1 MARNARIDGG
11 KREENSP
18 RYEPDWQHD
27 ANHHAEET
35 DIKVTVQS
43 VYILDLTIVRLEDRY
58 RPSQEAGGECLLSLS
73 VRR

>member
-11 KREENSP
+11 KWEENGP

-27 ANHHAEET
+27 ADHHAEET
-35 DIKVTVQS
+35 DIKVAVQS
-43 VYILDLTIVRLEDRY
+43 INVLDITIIRLEDRY
-58 RPSQEAGGECLLSLS
+58 RPSQEVRGECLLSLS

>member
-11 KREENSP
+11 KGEENSP

-27 ANHHAEET
+27 ADHHAEET
-35 DIKVTVQS
+35 DIKVAVQS

-58 RPSQEAGGECLLSLS
+58 RPSQEASGECLLSFS

>member
-18 RYEPDWQHD
+18 RYEPDWEHD
-27 ANHHAEET
+27 ADHHAEET
-35 DIKVTVQS
+35 DIKVAVQS
-43 VYILDLTIVRLEDRY
+43 VNVLDITIIRLEDRY
-58 RPSQEAGGECLLSLS
+58 GPCQAVRGKWLLSLS